1 MPLTSDPAI
10 ERALGATEE
19 LYWRFD
25 PISPINFGAVSRLR
39 GDLDTTAL
47 KNGIDALQ
55 ARHPL
60 LRVRIE
66 PDASGKPW
74 YRSGVGPIPVAIAD
88 DTPESLWARLEQALV
103 TPFPAEGPL
112 MRVDCVRHADGT
124 FSLMMVFHH
133 AVSDGRSS
141 VFLHRDLLRSLARQA
156 RGEEPWLEPLPPLE
170 YYGERIP
177 PVGKY
182 DLRTALKTLRA
193 SVQFME
199 DAGLPVGLRQR
210 RHDEPDFQD
219 LTLLIEP
226 RVIDPELMAKIA
238 RKAKD
243 EQTTLQC
250 VLNAALSLSVARDSP
265 TDGFQRTGCTQVLDI
280 RGRLDP
286 PVQEDV
292 GCFASGATSLH
303 QLGPDTAFWP
313 LTRKVHTHL
322 QNAIVT
328 PLPFFFPALHKLFV
342 GVGRGFG
349 LEDPKRFGRFI
360 SRLHPEGLAV
370 SNLGRVQI
378 DVPDSPVQVMSYG
391 FGTNTMVF
399 NYLNTSAA
407 TFDGRMIWTF
417 NGSSR
422 FGRNRLARV
431 ADGAIERM
439 ERALEE

>member
-1 MPLTSDPAI
+1 MPLITEPAI

-39 GDLDTTAL
+39 GHLDEPAL
-47 KNGIDALQ
+47 RAGIDALQ

-60 LRVRIE
+60 LRVRVE
-66 PDASGKPW
+66 PDTSGKPW
-74 YRSGVGPIPVAIAD
+74 YRSGVGPIPLAITD
-88 DTPESLWARLEQALV
+88 DTPESLWTRLEQSLV
-103 TPFPAEGPL
+103 SPFPVDGPL
-112 MRVDCVRHADGT
+112 MRVECVRHADGT

-141 VFLHRDLLRSLARQA
+141 VFLHRDLLRSLAQQA

-210 RHDEPDFQD
+210 KHDGPDFRD

-226 RVIDPELMAKIA
+226 RVIGPELMEKIA
-238 RKAKD
+238 RKAKA

-265 TDGFQRTGCTQVLDI
+265 TGGLQRTGCTQVLDI
-280 RGRLDP
+280 RGRLNP
-286 PVQEDV
+286 PIQEDV

-303 QLGPDTAFWP
+303 QLGPDSAFWP

-349 LEDPKRFGRFI
+349 LEDPQRFGRFI

-378 DVPDSPVQVMSYG
+378 DVPDSPVKVISYG

-407 TFDGRMIWTF
+407 TFDGQMIWTF

-422 FGRNRLARV
+422 FGRSRLARV
-431 ADGAIERM
+431 ADGAVERIEQ
-439 ERALEE
+439 ALGE